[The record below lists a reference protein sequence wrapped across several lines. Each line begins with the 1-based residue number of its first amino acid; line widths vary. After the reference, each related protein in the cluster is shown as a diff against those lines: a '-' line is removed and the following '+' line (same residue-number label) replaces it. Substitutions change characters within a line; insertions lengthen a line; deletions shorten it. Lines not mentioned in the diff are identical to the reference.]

1 MNKITF
7 FLFTLFFISTTTF
20 ANEKTEALPDFR
32 NLTDVEPINCELT
45 LSQAKKDLFQ
55 TLWITSI
62 PLLSTSVSFT
72 VANIILNIMP
82 PLHKS
87 MLVAYVAMG
96 VISVTTFICGLTFL
110 IVGVCCH
117 VYWKNKIRQIT
128 TVQDNNLQLSF
139 VYNFGGKR

>member
-1 MNKITF
+1 MKRLFLMLVLTFSTITF
-7 FLFTLFFISTTTF
+7 F

-32 NLTDVEPINCELT
+32 NLTDVESINYELT

-72 VANIILNIMP
+72 VANIILNIIP

-96 VISVTTFICGLTFL
+96 VISVTTFICGLAFL

-139 VYNFGGKR
+139 VYSFGGKK

>member
-1 MNKITF
+1 MKRLFLMLVLTFSTITF
-7 FLFTLFFISTTTF
+7 F

-32 NLTDVEPINCELT
+32 NLTDVESINYELT

-72 VANIILNIMP
+72 VANIILNIIP

-96 VISVTTFICGLTFL
+96 VISVATFICGLAFL
-110 IVGVCCH
+110 IVGVCCQ
-117 VYWKNKIRQIT
+117 VYWKKKIRQIT
-128 TVQDNNLQLSF
+128 AVQENNLQLAF
-139 VYNFGGKR
+139 VYSFGGKR

>member
-1 MNKITF
+1 MKRIFLMLVLTFSTITF
-7 FLFTLFFISTTTF
+7 F

-32 NLTDVEPINCELT
+32 NLTDVESINYELT

-72 VANIILNIMP
+72 VANIILNVIP

-96 VISVTTFICGLTFL
+96 VISVATFICGLAFL

-117 VYWKNKIRQIT
+117 VYWKKKIRQIT
-128 TVQDNNLQLSF
+128 AVQENNLQLAF
-139 VYNFGGKR
+139 VYSFGGKR

>member
-1 MNKITF
+1 MKRLFLMLVLTF
-7 FLFTLFFISTTTF
+7 STVTFF

-32 NLTDVEPINCELT
+32 NLTDVESINYELT

-72 VANIILNIMP
+72 VANIILNVIP

-96 VISVTTFICGLTFL
+96 VISVTTFICSLAFL
-110 IVGVCCH
+110 IAGVCCH

-139 VYNFGGKR
+139 VYSFGGKK

>member
-1 MNKITF
+1 MKRLFLMLVLTFSTITF
-7 FLFTLFFISTTTF
+7 F

-32 NLTDVEPINCELT
+32 NLTDVESINYELT

-72 VANIILNIMP
+72 VANIILNVIP

-96 VISVTTFICGLTFL
+96 VISVATFICGLAFL

-117 VYWKNKIRQIT
+117 VYWKKKIRQIT
-128 TVQDNNLQLSF
+128 AVQENNLQLAF
-139 VYNFGGKR
+139 VYSFGGKR